1 MLIKQCDLCKNI
13 FDKLFPLN
21 AVSFFRH
28 KDSGFSEAELRI
40 ELCDECYQNLMKH
53 IKDDIKEAELML
65 TNGRIKKGK

>member
-1 MLIKQCDLCKNI
+1 MCKRL

-28 KDSGFSEAELRI
+28 KDSGFAEAELRI

-53 IKDDIKEAELML
+53 IKDDIEEAELML